1 MTMSEIEVVVIGAG
15 PAGLAVGLNLV
26 RARRSVVMIDSN
38 RPRHAV
44 TLKSHGYVTQD
55 GTPPLE
61 FRRMGREEFEAY
73 DEGTVLQASV
83 TDISRK
89 GDGFVVT
96 ATERG
101 GDTHSLEAANV
112 VLATGL
118 AESFPEIPSLRQFY
132 GTSAHSCMECDGYE
146 YKDKRLALIGETE
159 DVAERA
165 ILLSQWSKD
174 VVLLTN
180 GHDAVS
186 DWWKD
191 KLAERNIAV
200 DPRVIDDIEGQPGGL
215 LTGIRFRDGDVL
227 ARDGVFVRPHW
238 TPSVAFL
245 DSLHVVR
252 AMDGLITVDNEGRTS
267 EHGLWAIGD
276 ITPPGPEQL
285 LIAAGAGQRLAS
297 VINRTLLGLQ

>member
-1 MTMSEIEVVVIGAG
+1 MNMNDFEVVVIGAG

-26 RARRSVVMIDSN
+26 RARRRVLLIDSN

-44 TLKSHGYVTQD
+44 SLKSHGFVTRD
-55 GTPPLE
+55 GISPLE
-61 FRRMGREEFEAY
+61 FRQLGREELEAY
-73 DEGTVLQASV
+73 DEATVLQANV

-89 GDGFVVT
+89 GDNLVVT
-96 ATERG
+96 AVERG
-101 GDTHSLEAANV
+101 GDEHVVEVPNV

-118 AESFPEIPSLRQFY
+118 TESFPEIPSLRQFY
-132 GTSAHSCMECDGYE
+132 GTSAHSCMECDGYG

-165 ILLSQWSKD
+165 ILLSQWSRD
-174 VVLLTN
+174 VVLMTN
-180 GHDAVS
+180 GHDVVS

-191 KLAERNIAV
+191 KLAEREIVV
-200 DPRVIDDIEGQPGGL
+200 DARVIADIEGQAGGV
-215 LTGIRFRDGDVL
+215 LTGVRFADGDLLERDGI
-227 ARDGVFVRPHW
+227 FVRPHW
-238 TPSVAFL
+238 TPSVNFI

-252 AMDGLITVDNEGRTS
+252 AVDGLLAVDNEGRTS

-285 LIAAGAGQRLAS
+285 MIAAGAGQRLAS

>member
-1 MTMSEIEVVVIGAG
+1 MSDIEVIVIGAG

-26 RARRSVVMIDSN
+26 RARRRVVMIDSN

-44 TLKSHGYVTQD
+44 TLRSHGFVTRD

-61 FRRMGREEFEAY
+61 FRRLGREEFEAY
-73 DEGTVLQASV
+73 DEGTVVQATVS
-83 TDISRK
+83 DISRK

-96 ATERG
+96 AVERG
-101 GDTHSLEAANV
+101 GAEHVLEADNV

-118 AESFPEIPSLRQFY
+118 IESFPEIPSLRQFY
-132 GTSAHSCMECDGYE
+132 GTTAHSCMECDGYE
-146 YKDKRLALIGETE
+146 YKDKKLALIGETE

-165 ILLSQWSKD
+165 VLLSQWSRD

-180 GHDAVS
+180 GHDVVS
-186 DWWKD
+186 DWWKE
-191 KLAERNIAV
+191 KLTEREIRV
-200 DPRVIDDIEGQPGGL
+200 DDRVIEDIEGQPGGII
-215 LTGIRFRDGDVL
+215 TGIRFTDGDVL
-227 ARDGVFVRPHW
+227 ERDGVFVRPHW
-238 TPSVAFL
+238 TPSINFI

-252 AMDGLITVDNEGRTS
+252 AMDGLVTVDNEGRTS

-285 LIAAGAGQRLAS
+285 MIAAGAGQRLAS
-297 VINRTLLGLQ
+297 VINRTLLGLL

>member
-1 MTMSEIEVVVIGAG
+1 MTMSDFEVIVIGAG

-26 RARRSVVMIDSN
+26 RARRRVLLIDSN

-44 TLKSHGYVTQD
+44 SLKSHGFVTRD

-61 FRRMGREEFEAY
+61 FRRIGREEFEAY
-73 DEGTVLQASV
+73 DEAEVVQANV
-83 TDISRK
+83 TDISRN
-89 GDGFVVT
+89 GENLVVT
-96 ATERG
+96 AVERG
-101 GDTHSLEAANV
+101 GNEHSVEVPNV

-118 AESFPEIPSLRQFY
+118 TESFPEIPSLRQFY
-132 GTSAHSCMECDGYE
+132 GTTAHSCMECDGYE
-146 YKDKRLALIGETE
+146 YKDKKIALIGETE

-165 ILLSQWSKD
+165 ILLSQWSQD

-180 GHDAVS
+180 GHDVVS

-191 KLAERNIAV
+191 KLAERGITVDGRTIA
-200 DPRVIDDIEGQPGGL
+200 DIEGQQGGI
-215 LTGIRFRDGDVL
+215 LTGVRFADGTVL
-227 ARDGVFVRPHW
+227 ERDGVFVRPHW
-238 TPSVAFL
+238 TPNINFM

-252 AMDGLITVDNEGRTS
+252 SMDGLVTVDNEGRTS

-285 LIAAGAGQRLAS
+285 MIAAGAGQRLAS
-297 VINRTLLGLQ
+297 VINRTLLGLL